1 MSNYVA
7 ARVVAVPVCRPAR
20 PARAHP
26 SLGVPSGLVEHGVCT
41 WKCIIRGWK
50 RNVCRWQHLICGLKC
65 IALVWKRRCADVRAG
80 TQAPPLRFGLGKP
93 QKIKLGLAGSSA
105 NDKKRFWDLPAVR
118 QTTKKDFETCRRFG
132 KRQKKILGLA
142 EGLANGKKIFWDLP
156 AVRQT
161 SKK

>member
-50 RNVCRWQHLICGLKC
+50 RNVCRWQHLICGWKC

-80 TQAPPLRFGLGKP
+80 TQAPPLRLSLSKP
-93 QKIKLGLAGSSA
+93 QKNKFG
-105 NDKKRFWDLPAVR
+105 
-118 QTTKKDFETCRRFG
+118 TCRGFG
-132 KRQKKILGLA
+132 KRQKKILRLA
-142 EGLANGKKIFWDLP
+142 GSSANGKKRFWDLP
-156 AVRQT
+156 RVRQT
-161 SKK
+161 LKK